1 MLKLIMY
8 GSMVGPQ
15 ATSPIPICLHCPAS
29 NLRGPSSA
37 VESMP
42 NSAWQVS
49 EASVFSKCLDM
60 QRYINLMKLCP
71 TSSIK
76 YQTAAAAAAAAAG
89 GSDDN
94 GDDNSDNHN
103 DHDCDNDHDHGH
115 DRHYYNGT
123 DDGSDDD
130 SDNDDDH

>member
-1 MLKLIMY
+1 
-8 GSMVGPQ
+8 MVGPQ

-76 YQTAAAAAAAAAG
+76 YQTAAAAAAAG

>member
-1 MLKLIMY
+1 MGVGLDLKL
-8 GSMVGPQ
+8 
-15 ATSPIPICLHCPAS
+15 LHTFPSVSTVRPAIFVALRLQLSLCPTQPG
-29 NLRGPSSA
+29 RSA
-37 VESMP
+37 KPVFFQ
-42 NSAWQVS
+42 NAW
-49 EASVFSKCLDM
+49 DM

-76 YQTAAAAAAAAAG
+76 YQTAAAAAATAAG

-103 DHDCDNDHDHGH
+103 DHDRDNDHDH

-130 SDNDDDH
+130 SDNDHDH

>member
-76 YQTAAAAAAAAAG
+76 YQTAAAAAAAAG